1 MIIYSLYRYFTLA
14 DALLLMPFDLS
25 IVYITLN
32 AEKYLQRSLQFSSRL
47 GDDIL
52 VVDSGSV
59 DATHQIVQHAG
70 ARLIEQPWLG
80 YAAQKQLAID
90 HAAHDH
96 LLFLD
101 ADEILSEDAVN
112 EIAAL
117 LSGEVLADAYSL
129 PRRNWFQGKWI
140 RHSGWWPDRV
150 TRLVNRTTGRMKNV
164 SVHECWETTAEV
176 VPLDAPIEHYSYEN
190 YSELVQ
196 KADSYS
202 TLAAQQL
209 FEQGKV
215 CGRSAP
221 FWHGLSAFL
230 RTYLLRQGFRD
241 GAEGSAIAATIA
253 LASMMKYAKL
263 LELNAMSDQ

>member
-1 MIIYSLYRYFTLA
+1 
-14 DALLLMPFDLS
+14 MPFDLS

-32 AEKYLQRSLQFSSRL
+32 AEKYLHHSLEAGRRL
-47 GDDIL
+47 ADDIV
-52 VVDSGSV
+52 VVDSGSD
-59 DATHQIVQHAG
+59 DATHEIVQQSG
-70 ARLIEQPWLG
+70 ARLIEQSWLG

-96 LLFLD
+96 VLFLD

-117 LSGEVLADAYSL
+117 LSGDAVADAYSL

-140 RHSGWWPDRV
+140 RHGGWWPDRV
-150 TRLVNRTTGRMKNV
+150 TRLVNRTTGSMKNV
-164 SVHECWETTAEV
+164 VVHECWETASEV
-176 VPLDAPIEHYSYEN
+176 VPLDSPIEHYSYEN

-196 KADSYS
+196 KADFYS

-209 FEQGKV
+209 FEQGRV
-215 CGRSAP
+215 CTRSAP
-221 FWHGLSAFL
+221 FWHGLSAFV
-230 RTYLLRQGFRD
+230 RTYLLRQGFMD
-241 GAEGSAIAATIA
+241 GAEGSAIAATVA

-263 LELNAMSDQ
+263 LELNGMTDR